1 MKLCIVTLTFCFYFS
16 ALRSQPSIPAI
27 KKALQTSPNPVGYVR
42 DVMKKKY
49 IIDTII
55 IKNTTFFQGT
65 LDSLAYKGTV
75 KKVYGPYGKR
85 VLMQILGKANNEF
98 TRFSQIFIDT
108 STFSFR
114 VADSITNTI
123 MQGVRAGTTSFEDMA
138 QTYSMGGEGVS
149 KGDVG
154 WVARGAVQQDIE
166 KALALHKTGEVFK
179 FYSRAGIHLMKKTAG
194 PKEDTGFVLIMRI
207 FL

>member
-1 MKLCIVTLTFCFYFS
+1 MRLFAVMIFVFS
-16 ALRSQPSIPAI
+16 FGLARAQNVATI
-27 KKALQTSPNPVGYVR
+27 KQALQTSPNPVGYVR
-42 DVMKKKY
+42 DVLKKKFV
-49 IIDTII
+49 IDTII
-55 IKNTTFFQGT
+55 IKNSTYFQGT

-75 KKVYGPYGKR
+75 KKVYGPYAKR
-85 VLMQILGKANNEF
+85 VLMQILGKANNQF

-114 VADSITNTI
+114 VGDSITNVI
-123 MQGVRAGTTSFEDMA
+123 MERVKNGSATFEDMA
-138 QTYSMGGEGVS
+138 QAYSMGGEGPQ
-149 KGDVG
+149 KGDLG
-154 WVARGAVQQDIE
+154 WVARGAVQPDIE
-166 KALALHKTGEVFK
+166 KALALHKKGEVFK